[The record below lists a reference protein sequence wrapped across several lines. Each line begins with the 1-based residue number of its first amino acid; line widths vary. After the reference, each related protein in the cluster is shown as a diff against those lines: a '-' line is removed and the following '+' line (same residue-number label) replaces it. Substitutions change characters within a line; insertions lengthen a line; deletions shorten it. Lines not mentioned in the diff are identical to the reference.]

1 MGYAREYGGMHMTKI
16 LKNYRLSP
24 YYLECI
30 EKLVDTGCF
39 SSQTEVIEVAVLKLF
54 ENFEQN
60 GKLKRTPNN

>member
-1 MGYAREYGGMHMTKI
+1 MTKI

-30 EKLVDTGCF
+30 EKLVGTGYF

-54 ENFEQN
+54 EKFEQN
-60 GKLKRTPNN
+60 GKLERTPNKQHREIEEENS